1 MATVSFD
8 REAEMGRIDVTL
20 TVTNTI
26 DQARAEAGDI
36 VAASVRSVTLDGV
49 LVDTGATFLSLS
61 ADVIAGLGLR
71 PVRDVMI
78 GTATGPQRARLYG
91 DARLALLGREGTFD
105 CLELPGATQPQ
116 PLLGVIPMEALGLE
130 PDLAGR
136 RLRLLPDQS
145 PDSYITAL

>member
-1 MATVSFD
+1 MIQSFD
-8 REAEMGRIDVTL
+8 REAAMGRVDVAL

-36 VAASVRSVTLDGV
+36 AATAVRSMTLDGV
-49 LVDTGATFLSLS
+49 LVDTGATFLSLP
-61 ADVIAGLGLR
+61 ADVIASLGLR
-71 PVRDVMI
+71 PIRELTI
-78 GTATGPQRARLYG
+78 RTAAGPRTARLYG

-105 CLELPGATQPQ
+105 CLELPGGTQ

-130 PDLAGR
+130 LDLVNQ

-145 PDSYITAL
+145 PDSYVTAL

>member
-8 REAEMGRIDVTL
+8 REAAMGRIDVTL

-49 LVDTGATFLSLS
+49 LVDTGATFLSLP

-105 CLELPGATQPQ
+105 CLELPGATQP
-116 PLLGVIPMEALGLE
+116 LLGVIPMEALGLE

>member
-1 MATVSFD
+1 
-8 REAEMGRIDVTL
+8 MGRIDVTL

-105 CLELPGATQPQ
+105 CLELPGATQP
-116 PLLGVIPMEALGLE
+116 LLGVIPMEALGLE

>member
-1 MATVSFD
+1 
-8 REAEMGRIDVTL
+8 
-20 TVTNTI
+20 
-26 DQARAEAGDI
+26 
-36 VAASVRSVTLDGV
+36 
-49 LVDTGATFLSLS
+49 
-61 ADVIAGLGLR
+61 VIAGLGLR

-105 CLELPGATQPQ
+105 CLELPGATQP
-116 PLLGVIPMEALGLE
+116 LLGVIPMEALGLE

>member
-8 REAEMGRIDVTL
+8 RESEMGRIDVTL
-20 TVTNTI
+20 TVTNSV

-36 VAASVRSVTLDGV
+36 DAAAVRSVTLDSV
-49 LVDTGATFLSLS
+49 LVDTGATFLSLP
-61 ADVIAGLGLR
+61 ADVIARLGLR

-91 DARLALLGREGTFD
+91 DARMALLGREGTFD
-105 CLELPGATQPQ
+105 CLELPGATQ

-136 RLRLLPDQS
+136 RLRLLPDDS

>member
-1 MATVSFD
+1 
-8 REAEMGRIDVTL
+8 MGRVDVAL

-36 VAASVRSVTLDGV
+36 AATAVRSMTLDGV
-49 LVDTGATFLSLS
+49 LVDTGATFLSLP
-61 ADVIAGLGLR
+61 ADVIASLGLR
-71 PVRDVMI
+71 PIRELTI
-78 GTATGPQRARLYG
+78 RTAAGPRTARLYG

-105 CLELPGATQPQ
+105 CLELPGGTQ

-130 PDLAGR
+130 LDLVNQ

-145 PDSYITAL
+145 PDSYVTAL

>member
-105 CLELPGATQPQ
+105 CLELPGATQP
-116 PLLGVIPMEALGLE
+116 LLGVIPMEALGLE